1 MMNAPIRKPLPPF
14 DYSQPAGAPAFM
26 GPDSVAWRVYK
37 NQIALGIGG
46 DRTTGISA
54 LSLIPISEPTRPY

>member
-46 DRTTGISA
+46 VAAVLGTIRS
-54 LSLIPISEPTRPY
+54 TR